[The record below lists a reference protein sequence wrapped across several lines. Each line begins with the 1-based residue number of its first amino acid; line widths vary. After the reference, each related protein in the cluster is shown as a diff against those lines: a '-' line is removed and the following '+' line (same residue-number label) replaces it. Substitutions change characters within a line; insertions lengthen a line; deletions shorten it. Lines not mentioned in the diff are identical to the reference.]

1 MINENQDWTLNMEA
15 SLHFTLTSMAEN
27 SLRLQL
33 SGALTRTTL
42 FKLTQAFNTA
52 LATPGASQLRVC
64 TQEISDWDSIGLI
77 QLKNCIKNAQQS
89 ISCHLEPLST
99 HVQSL
104 WLMVSDAKYKQ
115 DIIPE
120 KTQRQGIEKIGEK
133 VVSWFKGLKLCIEYI
148 GEIMLCLWSL
158 IKHPKNL
165 GFKKILDYMQE
176 IGPNSLPLTFLIGIL
191 FGLIMAFQSA
201 GLLRSFGAE
210 IYVANLVSVALVKE
224 LGPLL
229 MAIILTGRIASAY
242 AAEIGAMQ
250 VNQEIDALRVMG
262 LDPLPYLVL
271 PRLIATA
278 LVAPFIALFM
288 DLFGLLGCALVMV
301 TEGFNRQVIV
311 QQMFTFIS
319 MSDFVSSF
327 IKSMIFGFLIAGIG
341 CFHGL
346 NSARNAAAVGAST
359 TQTMVSCIAIVTTVD
374 GIFTTLLFYLG
385 I

>member
-1 MINENQDWTLNMEA
+1 MESPTQSLTFSLVETSPNQ
-15 SLHFTLTSMAEN
+15 HC
-27 SLRLQL
+27 LQFN
-33 SGALTRTTL
+33 GELTRHSL
-42 FKLTQAFNTA
+42 PQLAQAFHTA
-52 LATPGASQLRVC
+52 LANKNSTKLSIC
-64 TQEISDWDSIGLI
+64 TKDISHWDSAGLI
-77 QLKNCIKNAQQS
+77 ELKKCIEKTQLKIECT
-89 ISCHLEPLST
+89 LEPLST
-99 HVQSL
+99 HLQSL
-104 WLMVSDAKYKQ
+104 WLMVSDPKNKQ

-120 KTQRQGIEKIGEK
+120 KPEFHGIEKVGEN
-133 VVSWFKGLKLCIEYI
+133 VTSWLQASKLCLIYI
-148 GEIMLCLWSL
+148 GEVILCLWIL
-158 IKHPKNL
+158 IKHPKDIRY
-165 GFKKILDYMQE
+165 KKIIEYAQD
-176 IGPNSLPLTFLIGIL
+176 IGPNSLPLAFLIAIL

-210 IYVANLVSVALVKE
+210 IYVANLVSVALIKE

-262 LDPLPYLVL
+262 LDPIPYLVL

-288 DLFGLLGCALVMV
+288 DLFGLLGCGLVMLA
-301 TEGFNRQVIV
+301 EGFSRQVIIK
-311 QQMFTFIS
+311 QMFTYVSIE
-319 MSDFVSSF
+319 DFFSSF

-385 I
+385 V

>member
-1 MINENQDWTLNMEA
+1 MMDPT
-15 SLHFTLTSMAEN
+15 LHFTLNETSEN
-27 SLRLQL
+27 TLSLEL
-33 SGALTRTTL
+33 SGELTRFTL
-42 FKLTQAFNTA
+42 TSLVQAFDTA
-52 LATPGASQLRVC
+52 LATKSLTQLTIC
-64 TQEISDWDSIGLI
+64 TQNITHWDSAGLI
-77 QLKNCIKNAQQS
+77 QLKKCVENAQK
-89 ISCHLEPLST
+89 ST
-99 HVQSL
+99 HCLLAPFSSHLQSL
-104 WLMVSDAKYKQ
+104 WNLVADPQYRQ

-120 KTQRQGIEKIGEK
+120 KAELHGIERIGSEI
-133 VVSWFKGLKLCIEYI
+133 VNWFKAFRLCLEYI
-148 GEIMLCLWSL
+148 GEVLVCLLSFIKNPKSL
-158 IKHPKNL
+158 NV
-165 GFKKILDYMQE
+165 KKMVAYMQE

-191 FGLIMAFQSA
+191 FGLILAFQSA

-210 IYVANLVSVALVKE
+210 IYVANLVSVALIKE

-262 LDPLPYLVL
+262 LDPIPYLIL
-271 PRLIATA
+271 PRLMATA
-278 LVAPFIALFM
+278 IIAPLIALFM
-288 DLFGLLGCALVMV
+288 DLFGLLGCALVMIA
-301 TEGFNRQVIV
+301 EGFHCQVIIK
-311 QQMFTFIS
+311 QMFLYIS
-319 MSDFVSSF
+319 LGDFASSF

-374 GIFTTLLFYLG
+374 GLFTTLLFYLG